1 MTKLPK
7 LFSYSVALIVSLFMW
22 MYIVEGVKAGIK
34 LYLFIKSKVPA
45 KRHDPT

>member
-1 MTKLPK
+1 MTK

-34 LYLFIKSKVPA
+34 LYQQQTIQTHK
-45 KRHDPT
+45 

>member
-34 LYLFIKSKVPA
+34 LYQSQTVQTHK
-45 KRHDPT
+45 

>member
-7 LFSYSVALIVSLFMW
+7 LFSYSVVAVVSLFMW

-34 LYLFIKSKVPA
+34 LYQHQTVQTHK
-45 KRHDPT
+45 